1 MFWNASLQRRSRVID
16 IAGNCLLMNCLNDIV
31 LGRLM
36 GVSTVCDSGAVE
48 VSIEEDS
55 AIATEVPWNVI
66 VLNDPVNLMSYVVSV
81 FKKIFGYNEAK
92 ATKLMLE
99 VHEVGR
105 SVVWTGGLEKAEMFA
120 FQLQR
125 HLLLV
130 RLEKA

>member
-1 MFWNASLQRRSRVID
+1 M
-16 IAGNCLLMNCLNDIV
+16 AGNCLLMNCLNDIV

-55 AIATEVPWNVI
+55 AIATGVPWNVI